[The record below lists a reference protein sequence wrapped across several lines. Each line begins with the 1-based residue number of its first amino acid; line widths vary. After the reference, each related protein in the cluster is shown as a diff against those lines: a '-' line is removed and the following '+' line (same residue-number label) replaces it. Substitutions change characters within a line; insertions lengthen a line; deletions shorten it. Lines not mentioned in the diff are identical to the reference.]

1 MGPQV
6 PASSTRHFIPT
17 ALWIGAL
24 AVSIALPQLLHAQ
37 DADPEEWDV
46 TAPRGETRE
55 IDFTTSEGT
64 WMSVDLSADGEWV
77 VFDLLGHVYRVPAA
91 GGEAV
96 SLTQN
101 SGVAVNYHPR
111 FSPDGST
118 IAFISDRGG
127 QNNLWLM
134 DADGSNPRPVF
145 EDQSLR
151 AWEPA
156 WSPDGRFIVVRRSST
171 QRGAGGAGLW
181 MYSRDGGEGVE
192 LVGSDYPGAAWPA
205 FSPDGGSLYFQVRTA
220 PPGLWSG
227 RSDIVHGYRQI
238 RRLDLAT
245 GRVDEVT
252 TGQVVQQGQTS
263 SGGAIAPEPSPDGRW
278 VAFARRIP
286 DGTMSHEGLR
296 FGPRTALWLRDLE
309 TGAERVLMD
318 PIEVDMAEGM
328 KTSRDLPGYAWSRDS
343 RSIVIPAGGK
353 IRRVDVESGDVT
365 TIEFTARVHRI
376 SPRWRA
382 AQEPSHEP
390 SREVPRWATSSPTE
404 PVSPS
409 ARGPDLVD
417 DRPAATERLTD
428 DSSSTPKS
436 PPRVAGRQDAFH
448 ELNKNG
454 ARPQD
459 MAPYRPWR
467 HPGTSPP

>member
-6 PASSTRHFIPT
+6 PLPPIVKHVRRLFVAAPWV
-17 ALWIGAL
+17 A
-24 AVSIALPQLLHAQ
+24 IAMGPGHLLHAQ
-37 DADPEEWDV
+37 EADTEEWDV

-77 VFDLLGHVYRVPAA
+77 VFDLLGHVYRVPAS

-101 SGVAVNYHPR
+101 TGVAVNFHPR
-111 FSPDGST
+111 FSPNGST

-145 EDQSLR
+145 EDQALR

-192 LVGSDYPGAAWPA
+192 LVGSDYAGAAWPA
-205 FSPDGGSLYFQVRTA
+205 FSPDGESLYFQVRTA

-227 RSDIVHGYRQI
+227 RSDIVHGYKQI
-238 RRLDLAT
+238 SRLDLET

-252 TGQVVQQGQTS
+252 VGQVVQQGQTS

-278 VAFARRIP
+278 LAFGRRIP
-286 DGTMSHEGLR
+286 DGTISHKGLR

-353 IRRVDVESGDVT
+353 IRRIDVASGDVS
-365 TIEFTARVHRI
+365 TIAFTARVQRTI
-376 SPRWRA
+376 SEMAGRP
-382 AQEPSHEP
+382 QEPLGTTFTVKFPALDRLVPRREP
-390 SREVPRWATSSPTE
+390 SRLPG
-404 PVSPS
+404 
-409 ARGPDLVD
+409 RGPDLD
-417 DRPAATERLTD
+417 DGPARRHSHAPHRRLLRPLRDRPRL
-428 DSSSTPKS
+428 
-436 PPRVAGRQDAFH
+436 VAGR
-448 ELNKNG
+448 
-454 ARPQD
+454 P
-459 MAPYRPWR
+459 
-467 HPGTSPP
+467 